1 MKLTIVVLVALL
13 GWQARLSFQE
23 PSVPSTVDSENS
35 GMLADGKYLNE
46 VMGLR
51 LELPTDWK
59 IVPTNNSERP
69 QHVVLCFSSQFDQ
82 MVLAGTAVA
91 PDEILSEVFHWELE
105 GTIDGGEFKTV
116 GKQIRE
122 SRDGHEVFTQ
132 KLDRR
137 VSSGRETAF
146 YVGFFNRGYYVSIL
160 LFGPPNTE
168 GNRAA
173 IIKSLNILS
182 DAAK

>member
-13 GWQARLSFQE
+13 GWQASLSFQE
-23 PSVPSTVDSENS
+23 PSVPSTVDSES
-35 GMLADGKYLNE
+35 LGILADGKYLNE
-46 VMGLR
+46 VVGLR
-51 LELPTDWK
+51 LDLPIGWK
-59 IVPTNNSERP
+59 IVPTNYSERP
-69 QHVVLCFSSQFDQ
+69 RHVVLHFSSQFDR
-82 MVLAGTAVA
+82 MMLTGTGVA
-91 PDEILSEVFHWELE
+91 PDEILSGVFHWELQ
-105 GTIDGGEFKTV
+105 GTIDGGQFKTV

-132 KLDRR
+132 KLDRK
-137 VSSGRETAF
+137 VSSGRETAV

-168 GNRAA
+168 ESRAA

-182 DAAK
+182 DTAK